1 MYAYAIRVNVKKV
14 ATDESYPV
22 ADDALLALINSA
34 IEADAEYTIDPL

>member
-14 ATDESYPV
+14 VTETSYPV
-22 ADDALLALINSA
+22 AVDVLLVLINSA